1 MQFDCECIIIRN
13 SSGRLNCYDN
23 KTKREEE
30 MLEMLELG
38 RQYAITA
45 ALFVGRHMLMLNFF
59 LSIVIIFFQRKEP
72 KSAWAWLL
80 VLNMLPGV
88 GFLLY
93 LLAGTDM
100 HKRKMFKLKG
110 IEEQV
115 NEAVRKQEYSVRSR
129 ELEEANPEI
138 QGFSDLVFYNL
149 KSAGAVFTNDNEVKI
164 FTDGNDKFDALIEDI
179 RNAERYIFL
188 QYYIIKNDVLF
199 NRIKEVLAE
208 KAAQGVEVRI
218 LYDDMGCRSV
228 GKKFWKE
235 LEKEGIHTAVF
246 FPAPFGLL
254 QLRVNYRNH
263 RKIAIIDGKTGY
275 VGGFNIGKE
284 YIGLDPKFGHWRDT
298 HLRIRGSALVGLL
311 VRYIQDWDY
320 AAKENLFA
328 NPDYFVYPEE
338 KYGDVRIQIISSG
351 PDSAMQNIRD
361 NYLRLIHKAKSRIC
375 IQTPYFIPDESIQT
389 ALLMAAYSGVEVNV
403 MIPCKPDHPFVYWAT
418 MSYVGEL
425 IMAGANCYTYNN
437 GFLHSK
443 GISIDGEACCY
454 GTANMDIR
462 SFSLNFEVNAMIYDE
477 GVAQEMERIFKED
490 LKLSTQITKDM
501 YRGRSLRLRFKEQV
515 CRLLSPVL

>member
-1 MQFDCECIIIRN
+1 METLDIIKH
-13 SSGRLNCYDN
+13 CFF
-23 KTKREEE
+23 E
-30 MLEMLELG
+30 
-38 RQYAITA
+38 
-45 ALFVGRHMLMLNFF
+45 ALYFAGRHMLVWNFIF
-59 LSIVIIFFQRKEP
+59 SIVIVFFQRKEP

-80 VLNMLPGV
+80 VINTLPGI

-100 HKRKMFKLKG
+100 HKRKMFKIKG

-115 NEAVRKQEYSVRSR
+115 NEAVRHQEYSVRKR
-129 ELEEANPEI
+129 EQENENSQL
-138 QGFSDLVFYNL
+138 QGYSDLVLYNL
-149 KSAGAVFTNDNEVKI
+149 KIADAVLTEDNEVTI

-179 RNAERYIFL
+179 RNARQYVFL

-199 NRIKEVLAE
+199 ARIRDVLAE

-218 LYDDMGCRSV
+218 LYDAMGCRST
-228 GKKFWKE
+228 GKKFWKD
-235 LEKEGIHTAVF
+235 LEKQGIHVAVF
-246 FPAPFGLL
+246 FPAIFGRL

-263 RKIAIIDGKTGY
+263 RKIAIIDGRIGY

-298 HLRIRGSALVGLL
+298 HLRIRGSALVPLL

-320 AAKENLFA
+320 AANENLFTH
-328 NPDYFVYPEE
+328 PEYFVYPDENCGST
-338 KYGDVRIQIISSG
+338 KMQIISSG
-351 PDSAMQNIRD
+351 PDSVNQDIRD
-361 NYLRLIHKAKSRIC
+361 NYLRLIHKAKKSIY

-389 ALLMAAYSGVEVNV
+389 ALLIAAYSGVEVNV

-425 IMAGANCYTYNN
+425 VMAGANCYTYNN
-437 GFLHSK
+437 GFLHAK
-443 GISIDGEACCY
+443 GLSIDGEACCY

-462 SFSLNFEVNAMIYDE
+462 SFALNFEVNAMIYDE
-477 GVAQEMERIFKED
+477 KIAQQMEDIFRED
-490 LKLSTQITKDM
+490 LKLCTQITKDM
-501 YRGRSLRLRFKEQV
+501 YKGRSLWLRFKEQV